1 MLQFTLTAATVVW
14 MSYIII
20 TLIIIH
26 VTTLF
31 IIIIHVSYNT
41 YYHTCV
47 IHVLYMCYTCVIH
60 VLYMCRMLCLMLCE
74 LCSMYDHVR
83 TATG

>member
-1 MLQFTLTAATVVW
+1 MLQFTLTAATAVW

-31 IIIIHVSYNT
+31 IIIIHVTTLFIIIIHVTYNT

-47 IHVLYMCYTCVIH
+47 IHVSYMCHTCVVCC
-60 VLYMCRMLCLMLCE
+60 VLCCVNCALCMT
-74 LCSMYDHVR
+74 M
-83 TATG
+83 